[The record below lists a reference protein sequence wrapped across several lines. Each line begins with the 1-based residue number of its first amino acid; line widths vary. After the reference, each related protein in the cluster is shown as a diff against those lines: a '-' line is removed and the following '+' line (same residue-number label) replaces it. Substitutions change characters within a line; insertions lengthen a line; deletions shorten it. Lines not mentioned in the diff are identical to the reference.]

1 VTVAACSR
9 PNSHWRHNG
18 GALDGKW
25 LHCLNERFPIHA
37 EKFRAFFTYAVKLT
51 WRKENIPAIF

>member
-1 VTVAACSR
+1 MAR
-9 PNSHWRHNG
+9 
-18 GALDGKW
+18 ALDGKW
-25 LHCLNERFPIHA
+25 LHSLNERFPIHA